1 VHLTTANIATI
12 ILWAIVACAA
22 MWLVTLPLRRFS
34 LGGVLA
40 SVVLTGTAASIG
52 AVLGSVR
59 VMVLPGRAQQS
70 VLVVAGSAGVLGAL
84 AAFAAA
90 RRLTKDRRELSKAV
104 TELSEGRV
112 PSLNGRRLT
121 AELEAVRR
129 ELSATAQRLA
139 ASRTREHALEA
150 SRRELVAWVSHDLRT
165 PLAGLRAMSEALED
179 GIVDEPDIYYKQIR
193 ASVERLSGMVDDLF
207 DLSRLQ
213 AGSFARDIDTIALDD
228 LVSDCLAGL
237 EPLAAAQGVRLTGTL
252 TATAIVAGN
261 GSELDR
267 ALTNLVANA
276 IRHTP
281 ADGRVDVVVGL
292 SLGPT
297 DDRAQSSTPPTAPPT
312 AEVIVRDECG
322 GIAAQDLDRVF
333 EVGFRGEAARTPH
346 SAQPAGAGLG
356 LAITRGIVEAHSGS
370 IEVENTE
377 VGCCFTVCL
386 PLAS

>member
-22 MWLVTLPLRRFS
+22 MWLITLPLRRFS

-179 GIVDEPDIYYKQIR
+179 GIVDEPDVYYKQIR

-237 EPLAAAQGVRLTGTL
+237 EPLATAQGVRLTGAL

-261 GSELDR
+261 GSELNR

-292 SLGPT
+292 RLGPT
-297 DDRAQSSTPPTAPPT
+297 DDHAPPD

-346 SAQPAGAGLG
+346 FAQPAGAGLG

>member
-1 VHLTTANIATI
+1 MHLSPAHVATI
-12 ILWAIVACAA
+12 VVWAIAACAA
-22 MWLVTLPLRRFS
+22 MWLITLPLRRFS

-40 SVVLTGTAASIG
+40 SVVLTGTASSIG

-59 VMVLPGRAQQS
+59 VMVLPGHAQQS

-84 AAFAAA
+84 AAFSAA

-104 TELSEGRV
+104 TDLSEGRV

-129 ELSATAQRLA
+129 DLSATARRLA
-139 ASRTREHALEA
+139 VSRSREQALEA

-179 GIVDEPDIYYKQIR
+179 GIVDNPDVYYKQIR

-228 LVSDCLAGL
+228 LVSDCLAAL
-237 EPLAAAQGVRLTGTL
+237 KPLAAAQGVQLTGTL
-252 TATAIVAGN
+252 TASALVSGN
-261 GSELDR
+261 GPELNR

-276 IRHTP
+276 IQHTP
-281 ADGRVDVVVGL
+281 ADGRVEVAVGVRLDPPADHEQPAAEVVV
-292 SLGPT
+292 
-297 DDRAQSSTPPTAPPT
+297 
-312 AEVIVRDECG
+312 RDQCG
-322 GIAAQDLDRVF
+322 GIAPGDLRRVF

-346 SAQPAGAGLG
+346 WVHPAGAGLG

-370 IEVENTE
+370 IRIENTE
-377 VGCCFTVCL
+377 LGCCFAVCL

>member
-1 VHLTTANIATI
+1 MHLSPAHVATI
-12 ILWAIVACAA
+12 VVWAIAACAA
-22 MWLVTLPLRRFS
+22 MWLITLPLRRFS

-40 SVVLTGTAASIG
+40 SVVLTGTASSIG

-59 VMVLPGRAQQS
+59 VMVLPGHAQQS

-84 AAFAAA
+84 AAFSAA

-104 TELSEGRV
+104 TDLSEGRV

-129 ELSATAQRLA
+129 DLSATARRLA
-139 ASRTREHALEA
+139 VSRSREQALEA

-179 GIVDEPDIYYKQIR
+179 GIVDNPDVYYKQIR

-228 LVSDCLAGL
+228 LVSDCLAAL
-237 EPLAAAQGVRLTGTL
+237 KPLAAAQGVQLTGTL
-252 TATAIVAGN
+252 TASALVSGN
-261 GSELDR
+261 GPELNR

-276 IRHTP
+276 IQHTP
-281 ADGRVDVVVGL
+281 ADGRVEVAVGVRLDPPADHEQPAAEVVV
-292 SLGPT
+292 
-297 DDRAQSSTPPTAPPT
+297 
-312 AEVIVRDECG
+312 RDQCG
-322 GIAAQDLDRVF
+322 GIAPGDLRRVF

-346 SAQPAGAGLG
+346 WVHPAGAGLG
-356 LAITRGIVEAHSGS
+356 LAIARGIVEAHSGS
-370 IEVENTE
+370 IRIENTE
-377 VGCCFTVCL
+377 LGCCFAVCL